1 MSLLALELRP
11 PPTGLVLGGGAAL
24 VAVGAVAGLGLGPNA
39 YLAAIGLLA
48 VAAAAYLAVWASPAL
63 LVSAAIG
70 CTIFSGEFERL
81 GLPFPPDRL
90 LVAAG
95 VGSLFAGLPGA
106 VRSRTIIWR
115 PVHAVIA
122 ATAVYA
128 ALSALAAG
136 TLFDTEGLFALLDR
150 LGLVPFALFV
160 LAPLL
165 FGSRRQRD
173 VLLTVLLVVGTYLG
187 VVALGEGLGIDA
199 LVWPGYILDP
209 GVGLH
214 FTRARGP
221 FVEAVANGLA
231 LYACAVAA
239 AIAAYTWVG
248 RRARWW
254 AAAICVLCLAG
265 TIFTLTRAIWVGSVL
280 GTVVALLM
288 SRQTRKVLAPML
300 VVGVLVAVAALA
312 LVPGF
317 SDRAEDRSSAQRPIW
332 DRYNTNLA
340 AIRAVEDEPIFG
352 IGWQRWRAESS
363 EYLRLSEDYPLTGTT
378 IEIHNVFL
386 SHAAELGFL
395 GAGLWLV
402 AFASAIGGAVLRPG
416 PGDLDPWR
424 LGMIAIT
431 VQWLV
436 VAAFGPLSYPF
447 PNVLLWTWAGIC
459 CLGHLSRP
467 VEVAA

>member
-1 MSLLALELRP
+1 MSLLAAELRP
-11 PPTGLVLGGGAAL
+11 APTRLVLGGGTAL
-24 VAVGAVAGLGLGPNA
+24 VALGVAAGIVAGPRAL
-39 YLAAIGLLA
+39 LAVLGLLA
-48 VAAAAYLAVWASPAL
+48 LVAAAYLAVWASPAL
-63 LVSAAIG
+63 LVSGAIG
-70 CTIFSGEFERL
+70 CTIFSGHFDRL
-81 GLPFPPDRL
+81 GLPLPLDRL

-106 VRSRTIIWR
+106 VRARQIIWR

-136 TLFDTEGLFALLDR
+136 TLLEEAGLFGILDR

-165 FGSRRQRD
+165 FGNRRQRD
-173 VLLTVLLVVGTYLG
+173 VLLTTLLVVGSYLG
-187 VVALGEGLGIDA
+187 FVALCQGLNLDG
-199 LVWPGYILDP
+199 LVWPRYITDP

-214 FTRARGP
+214 PSRARGP

-231 LYACAVAA
+231 LYACAVAGA
-239 AIAAYTWVG
+239 LAAYTWVG

-254 AAAICVLCLAG
+254 GAAVCVLCLVG
-265 TIFTLTRAIWVGSVL
+265 TIFTLTRSIWVGSVL

-288 SRQTRKVLAPML
+288 SRQTRRALVPML
-300 VVGVLVAVAALA
+300 VTGAVVALAALA

-317 SDRAEDRSSAQRPIW
+317 GEQAESRSGAQRPIW

-340 AIRAVEDEPIFG
+340 AIRAVEDQPIFG
-352 IGWQRWRAESS
+352 IGWQRWQDESS
-363 EYLRLSEDYPLTGTT
+363 EYLRLSEDYPLTGTR

-386 SHAAELGFL
+386 SHAAELGLL
-395 GAGLWLV
+395 GAGMWLF
-402 AFASAIGGAVLRPG
+402 AFTAAIGGAVLRPG
-416 PGDLDPWR
+416 PAELDPWR

-436 VAAFGPLSYPF
+436 VAAFGPLSYAF

-467 VEVAA
+467 VEVDA